1 MIQNEIYTL
10 RRAIIDDASAC
21 TLIVDDWIEKTVE
34 VPRLFDKHKLTE
46 MIRNAI
52 LLREVWVIGQPI
64 NGYISYNPDLLQ
76 ISALYVNKKGEGSGQ
91 ILLDRIKSDHKHL
104 YLWSHEFNNSAHKFY
119 KREGFQLKNRKDR
132 GSNGIPEL
140 QFEWIEK

>member
-52 LLREVWVIGQPI
+52 PLREVWVIGQPI
-64 NGYISYNPDLLQ
+64 IGYISYTV
-76 ISALYVNKKGEGSGQ
+76 SYT
-91 ILLDRIKSDHKHL
+91 HL
-104 YLWSHEFNNSAHKFY
+104 TLPTMDSV
-119 KREGFQLKNRKDR
+119 
-132 GSNGIPEL
+132 
-140 QFEWIEK
+140 